1 MEPIRKKYEN
11 EIGKSHKKYED
22 DMEKRQCS
30 SDILIGMKQMTDA
43 ITKGN
48 EKMCEVFFFEGKE

>member
-1 MEPIRKKYEN
+1 MEPIRKQYED
-11 EIGKSHKKYED
+11 EIEKRHKKYEED
-22 DMEKRQCS
+22 MEKYKKYEEDMEKRQSS

-48 EKMCEVFFFEGKE
+48 

>member
-1 MEPIRKKYEN
+1 
-11 EIGKSHKKYED
+11 
-22 DMEKRQCS
+22 MEKRQNS

-48 EKMCEVFFFEGKE
+48 EKMCEVFKGRLNKLVKPAMVPS